1 MKNIAISL
9 LIIATITTGLIFV
22 SSKQSNTIKENPLEI
37 SLNQINKNQKNGSII
52 VDVRTAKEFDINHA
66 TGAINIPVEDI
77 KKGKLPTDNKEKII
91 YVYCRTGK
99 RASDAKAFLASIG
112 YTKVVNLTS
121 LKNWIALGGK
131 SISSTGK
138 ECTATSETSC

>member
-9 LIIATITTGLIFV
+9 LIIAVIITGLIFV
-22 SSKQSNTIKENPLEI
+22 SSKKSNTAENNPLEI
-37 SLNQINKNQKNGSII
+37 SLNQINKNQKNGAII

-66 TGAINIPVEDI
+66 ADAINIPVDDI
-77 KKGKLPTDNKEKII
+77 KKGKQPTTDKNKII

-99 RASDAKAFLASIG
+99 RATDAKAFLASAG
-112 YTKVVNLTS
+112 YTKVINLTS

-131 SISSTGK
+131 SINSTGK
-138 ECTATSETSC
+138 ECTATNEKSC

>member
-1 MKNIAISL
+1 MKNIVISL
-9 LIIATITTGLIFV
+9 IVIALIITGLIFLLP
-22 SSKQSNTIKENPLEI
+22 KQSSTAKENQLEI
-37 SLNQINKNQKNGSII
+37 SLTQINKNQKNGSII

-66 TGAINIPVEDI
+66 VGAINIPVEDI
-77 KKGKLPTDNKEKII
+77 KKGKLPTTEKDKII
-91 YVYCRTGK
+91 YVYCRTGI
-99 RASDAKAFLASIG
+99 RASDAKNYLNSIG

-121 LKNWIALGGK
+121 LKNWITIGGK